1 MDATRILRAVEHE
14 GEYEDRPGLRIA
26 LDGAVLGV
34 TLDRPE
40 RRNALTD
47 EMIYGLVAVLECAN
61 QDERV
66 RAILLDSASED
77 FCTGFDLGRRSGTK
91 ERAGATQRRLPAHA
105 HGLVSRLTTLQLPI
119 VAAVRGYAA
128 GVGLHVALAA
138 DFCVAA
144 DDARLWEPFVQRGFT
159 PDSGG
164 TWLLPRLVG
173 VARAKRM
180 LMLGEPI
187 GGTTAAEWGLIHAS
201 APAPDVSPQARA
213 LAAQLADGPT
223 VTLGLVKNL
232 VREGLADDF
241 DSHLAREALSLELS
255 SRSEDFKEGMTALVE
270 KRAAK
275 FTGR

>member
-1 MDATRILRAVEHE
+1 VTHD
-14 GEYEDRPGLRIA
+14 GDYEDRDGLRIEID
-26 LDGAVLGV
+26 DGGVLAI
-34 TLDRPE
+34 TIDRSE
-40 RRNALTD
+40 RRNSLTD
-47 EMIYGLVAVLECAN
+47 QMIYDLLAVLECAN

-66 RAILLDSASED
+66 RAILFDSNGDD
-77 FCTGFDLGRRSGTK
+77 FCSGFDLGGRGGGQQRTGI
-91 ERAGATQRRLPAHA
+91 TQRRLPAHA
-105 HGLVSRLTTLQLPI
+105 HGLVSRITTVQVPI

-128 GVGLHVALAA
+128 GLGLHIALAA

-144 DDARLWEPFVQRGFT
+144 SDAKLWEPFVKRGFT

-180 LMLGEPI
+180 LMLGEPVDGI
-187 GGTTAAEWGLIHAS
+187 RAAEWGLIHTAVPS
-201 APAPDVSPQARA
+201 AQVRAEAKA
-213 LAAQLADGPT
+213 LAAELADGPT

-241 DSHLAREALSLELS
+241 DSHLAREALALELS
-255 SRSEDFKEGMTALVE
+255 SRSKDFKEGMAALAD
-270 KRAAK
+270 KRAAQ

>member
-1 MDATRILRAVEHE
+1 VAHE
-14 GEYEDRPGLRIA
+14 RDYEDRGALRIA
-26 LDGAVLGV
+26 VDDGGVLAI
-34 TLDRPE
+34 TIDRAD
-40 RRNALTD
+40 RRNSLTD
-47 EMIYGLVAVLECAN
+47 DMIYDLVAVLECAN

-66 RAILLDSASED
+66 RAILIDSIGDD
-77 FCTGFDLGRRSGTK
+77 FCSGFDLGGRGTAK
-91 ERAGATQRRLPAHA
+91 QRTGMTQRRLPAHA
-105 HGLVSRLTTLQLPI
+105 HGLVSRLTTVQVPV

-128 GVGLHVALAA
+128 GLGLHMALAA

-144 DDARLWEPFVQRGFT
+144 HDARLWEPFVKRGFT

-180 LMLGEPI
+180 LMLGEPVD
-187 GGTTAAEWGLIHAS
+187 GHRAADWGMVHA
-201 APAPDVSPQARA
+201 AVPAAQVSTEARA
-213 LAAQLADGPT
+213 LATELACGPT

-241 DSHLAREALSLELS
+241 DSHLAREALALELS
-255 SRSEDFKEGMTALVE
+255 SRSQDFKEGIAALAE
-270 KRAAK
+270 KRPAQ